1 MAHSVTGGKLTRPR
15 KEEDEDITSFWLI
28 TYSDM
33 VTLLLSFFL
42 LMYSFS
48 VFSEESRKQLV
59 DELRDVTKNKVQV
72 ERPREDLEQAAREIA
87 AQFQKDQTFVENTET
102 EVTVGLSSEV
112 TFASGD
118 DALSDRGRVALVK
131 AGGILARL
139 PNTVRIEGH
148 TDSIPMRGARFS
160 SNWHLSA
167 ARAQSVVK
175 LLIANGVDPRRMQVV
190 GFGDVRPR
198 AANET
203 PEGRAQNRRI
213 EIKILRKASEGG
225 DGAATGGGGGSAG
238 GGG

>member
-1 MAHSVTGGKLTRPR
+1 MIPLTRPR

-48 VFSEESRKQLV
+48 VFSEDSRQRLV
-59 DELRDVTKNKVQV
+59 EELRDVAENRVRV
-72 ERPREDLEQAAREIA
+72 ERPREDLEKAAREIA
-87 AQFQKDQTFVENTET
+87 AQFKKDEAFVENTET

-118 DALSDRGRVALVK
+118 DALSPAGGQALVK
-131 AGGILARL
+131 AGAILARL

-148 TDSIPMRGARFS
+148 TDSVPVRGGRFS

-175 LLIANGVDPRRMQVV
+175 LLLAEGVDARRMQVV

-198 AANET
+198 ATNDT

-213 EIKILRKASEGG
+213 EIKILRKGGEGG
-225 DGAATGGGGGSAG
+225 
-238 GGG
+238 

>member
-1 MAHSVTGGKLTRPR
+1 VISLTRPK

-48 VFSEESRKQLV
+48 VFSDDTRQQLV
-59 DELRDVTKNKVQV
+59 DELRTVSENKVPV
-72 ERPREDLEQAAREIA
+72 ERPREDLEKAAREIA
-87 AQFQKDQTFVENTET
+87 AQFKKDETFVENTET

-118 DALSDRGRVALVK
+118 DKLSESGRDALVRVG
-131 AGGILARL
+131 AVLAKL

-148 TDSIPMRGARFS
+148 TDSIPMRGGRFS

-167 ARAQSVVK
+167 ARAQSVVR
-175 LLIANGVDPRRMQVV
+175 LLLENGVDARRIQVV

-198 AANET
+198 ADNET
-203 PEGRAQNRRI
+203 PEGRAANRRI
-213 EIKILRKASEGG
+213 EIKILRK
-225 DGAATGGGGGSAG
+225 GADAAG
-238 GGG
+238 

>member
-1 MAHSVTGGKLTRPR
+1 VAVQVSR
-15 KEEDEDITSFWLI
+15 KKGEDEDISAFWLI

-48 VFSEESRKQLV
+48 VLSEDRQQQLV
-59 DELRDVTKNKVQV
+59 DELRTVSENKIPV

-87 AQFQKDQTFVENTET
+87 AQFKKDEAFVENTET

-118 DALSDRGRVALVK
+118 DALSAAGRDALVK
-131 AGGILARL
+131 AGAILAKL
-139 PNTVRIEGH
+139 PNTIRIEGH
-148 TDSIPMRGARFS
+148 TDAVPVRGGRFS

-167 ARAQSVVK
+167 ARAQTVVR
-175 LLIANGVDPRRMQVV
+175 LLVANGVNARRIQVV

-198 AANET
+198 AGNDTAD
-203 PEGRAQNRRI
+203 GRAQNRRI
-213 EIKILRKASEGG
+213 EIKILKKASE
-225 DGAATGGGGGSAG
+225 S
-238 GGG
+238 

>member
-1 MAHSVTGGKLTRPR
+1 MVSISRAR

-33 VTLLLSFFL
+33 VTLLLAFFL

-48 VFSEESRKQLV
+48 VFTEDTRQQLV
-59 DELRDVTKNKVQV
+59 EELRTVTENKIRV
-72 ERPREDLEQAAREIA
+72 ERPREDLEKAAREIA
-87 AQFQKDQTFVENTET
+87 AQFEKDQSFVENTET
-102 EVTVGLSSEV
+102 EVTIGLSSEV

-118 DALSDRGRVALVK
+118 DALSKGGRAALVK
-131 AGGILARL
+131 AGGILAKL

-148 TDSIPMRGARFS
+148 TDSIPMRGGRFS

-167 ARAQSVVK
+167 ARAQTVVR
-175 LLIANGVDPRRMQVV
+175 LLIENGVDARRMQVV

-198 AANET
+198 AGNET

-213 EIKILRKASEGG
+213 EIKILRKASE
-225 DGAATGGGGGSAG
+225 AG
-238 GGG
+238 T

>member
-1 MAHSVTGGKLTRPR
+1 MAITISRGK
-15 KEEDEDITSFWLI
+15 KDDEDISSFWLI

-48 VFSEESRKQLV
+48 VFNEETAKQLV
-59 DELRDVTKNKVQV
+59 DELRDVSKNKVVRV
-72 ERPREDLEQAAREIA
+72 ERRSEDLEKAAREIA

-118 DALSDRGRVALVK
+118 DALSLRGREALVK

-148 TDSIPMRGARFS
+148 TDSIPMRGGRFS

-175 LLIANGVDPRRMQVV
+175 LLIANGVDARRMQVV

-198 AANET
+198 AGNET
-203 PEGRAQNRRI
+203 PEGRAANRRI
-213 EIKILRKASEGG
+213 EIKILRKAGE
-225 DGAATGGGGGSAG
+225 APAETAPAPAPAEP
-238 GGG
+238 

>member
-1 MAHSVTGGKLTRPR
+1 MAVSLTRPKR
-15 KEEDEDITSFWLI
+15 EEDEDITSFWLI

-48 VFSEESRKQLV
+48 VMSEDRQKELV
-59 DELRDVTKNKVQV
+59 EEMRSVSENKKVRI
-72 ERPREDLEQAAREIA
+72 EEKREDLEKAARDIA
-87 AQFQKDQTFVENTET
+87 AQFQKDETFVENTET

-118 DALSDRGRVALVK
+118 DALSPAARDALLK
-131 AGGILARL
+131 AAAILAKL
-139 PNTVRIEGH
+139 PNTIRVEGH

-167 ARAQSVVK
+167 ARAQSVVR
-175 LLIANGVDPRRMQVV
+175 LLIEGSVDARRMQVV

-198 AANET
+198 ATNET

-213 EIKILRKASEGG
+213 EIKILKKAAEG
-225 DGAATGGGGGSAG
+225 
-238 GGG
+238 